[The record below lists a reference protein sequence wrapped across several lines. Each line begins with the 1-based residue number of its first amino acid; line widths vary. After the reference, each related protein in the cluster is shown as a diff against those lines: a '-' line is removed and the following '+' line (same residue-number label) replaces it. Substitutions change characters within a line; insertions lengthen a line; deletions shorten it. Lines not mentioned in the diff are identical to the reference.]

1 MSQLVVRNLPPE
13 LVVRLKRRAA
23 EHGVSA
29 EAEHRQILKE
39 ALLGKATPSAK
50 AVLAEMPDV
59 GDDRDFARSASK
71 RRRVEL

>member
-13 LVVRLKRRAA
+13 LVARLKRRAA
-23 EHGVSA
+23 EHGISA

-39 ALLGKATPSAK
+39 ALLGKATPSPK

-59 GDDRDFARSASK
+59 GDDRDFDRVPSK
-71 RRRVEL
+71 RRQVRL